1 MRHTVEEVRLKSGAK
16 GLLIDV
22 PDATVMSFQ
31 FNFRAGSRLT
41 KNKDIYETAHIM
53 EHMAFGANER
63 FRDEHA
69 FEAEFTKN
77 GAYHNASTSDY
88 SMDYYA
94 SCADFEWDRILDLQ
108 QVSITSPKFREDE
121 LEAEKG
127 NVKSELTGFLSDYN
141 RILWP
146 RIQQLLGEDVLTY
159 PQRLKTINNIS
170 VRDVREHYK
179 RTHTAQNLRFVIAGK
194 LHGRKSEIK
203 RMLEQW
209 NLPDGERFKMLVED
223 HPRITKPT
231 LIPRKEAPNLTFGL
245 ALVLP
250 RSLNDKETAT
260 MACLNHLLTGT
271 MFSRIMG
278 AARKKGLAYGLWSD
292 TTSYETYSLWDFAGE
307 TNTDTA
313 EAVFDIIVR
322 ELRGVLAGRLTEQ
335 EVEAAKQYALG
346 RYQQSAQ
353 TVGQIA
359 GFYSGRYFFDGFI
372 NQYDKVPTRIA
383 ATKREDIAKLAQEFV
398 DNQTWVLAGVADNE
412 RELLD
417 RLHEKT
423 TAVFVKN

>member
-1 MRHTVEEVRLKSGAK
+1 MKHIVEEIKLKSGAR
-16 GLLIDV
+16 GLFIDV

-31 FNFRAGSRLT
+31 FNFRAGSRLS

-53 EHMAFGANER
+53 EHMAFGANAR
-63 FRDEHA
+63 FKDEHA

-88 SMDYYA
+88 SLDYYA

-121 LEAEKG
+121 LDAEKG
-127 NVKSELTGFLSDYN
+127 NVKSELTGFLSNYN

-159 PQRLKTINNIS
+159 PQRLKTINNIT
-170 VRDVREHYK
+170 VRDIREHHQ
-179 RTHTAQNLRFVIAGK
+179 RTHTAQNLRFVVAGK
-194 LHGRKSEIK
+194 LHGRKTQIK
-203 RMLEQW
+203 QMLEEW
-209 NLPDGERFKMLVED
+209 NLPEGERFKMLVEE
-223 HPRITKPT
+223 HPQITKPT
-231 LIPRKEAPNLTFGL
+231 LIPRKEAPNLTFGI

-250 RSLNDKETAT
+250 RSLTDPETAT
-260 MACLNHLLTGT
+260 MGCLDHLLTGT
-271 MFSRIMG
+271 MYSRIMG
-278 AARKKGLAYGLWSD
+278 AARKKGLAYGIWSD
-292 TTSYETYSLWDFAGE
+292 VTSFESYSLWEIGGE
-307 TNTDTA
+307 MNTDTA

-322 ELRGVLAGRLTEQ
+322 ELKLVLAGKLTEG

-346 RYQQSAQ
+346 RYQMGAQ

-359 GFYSGRYFFDGFI
+359 SFYSGRYFFDGVV
-372 NQYDKVPTRIA
+372 NEYDKVPARIE
-383 ATKREDIAKLAQEFV
+383 ATQRENIAKLAQEFI
-398 DNQTWVLAGVADNE
+398 DNQTWVLAGVADSE

-417 RLHEKT
+417 TLHAKLAT
-423 TAVFVKN
+423 IFN